1 MFASLRNL
9 FRGTTSAGPAVSA
22 AVQRA
27 KLDRPLP
34 GVDTYVV
41 GDVHGRADLLE
52 RVLEAIDA
60 DIGQIRARNPQLV
73 FVGDYIDRGPDSA
86 AVLRRMLELSTE
98 LPNNVTCLLG
108 NHERMMLDFLVD
120 PVSRGPRWLRSGGTS
135 TLESFGLHTGALD
148 LGSSADTFL
157 SINAALKTQMGPEM
171 ISWLKIRPL
180 IWNSGNL
187 WVVHAAADPQH
198 AMDDQSPRILLWG
211 HPEFRSRRRSDEMW
225 VAHGH
230 TIVSAPLATDGC
242 ISVDTGA
249 YQTGILTAC
258 AVRPNGDVKFLTS

>member
-135 TLESFGLHTGALD
+135 TLESFGLHTGALAKNPSFD
-148 LGSSADTFL
+148 LEQRQSLGGS
-157 SINAALKTQMGPEM
+157 
-171 ISWLKIRPL
+171 R
-180 IWNSGNL
+180 
-187 WVVHAAADPQH
+187 
-198 AMDDQSPRILLWG
+198 
-211 HPEFRSRRRSDEMW
+211 RSRSATCDGRPIT
-225 VAHGH
+225 AHLAVG
-230 TIVSAPLATDGC
+230 TSRVS
-242 ISVDTGA
+242 ISPT
-249 YQTGILTAC
+249 Q
-258 AVRPNGDVKFLTS
+258 R